1 MRKFIFVLL
10 FIPLLAFCQSA
21 SKQTPTDEAAIYA
34 QAVKDYILATESR
47 NNIVFDTLFI
57 AKRKNGQPD
66 DFPDITLPETIQNTH
81 IILIE
86 PERYE
91 KRVKT
96 NKSGNY
102 LNMMG
107 WVNEQKAEFVFVL
120 FKNGFSPAFTC
131 SSEYSY
137 SKKEKRFLM
146 KKLEFK

>member
-1 MRKFIFVLL
+1 MWKYTYVLL
-10 FIPLLAFCQSA
+10 FIPLLTFCRSA
-21 SKQTPTDEAAIYA
+21 AQQTPSDEAAIYA
-34 QAVKDYILATESR
+34 QAVKDYILAAESR
-47 NNIVFDTLFI
+47 NNIAFDTLFI

-66 DFPDITLPETIQNTH
+66 DFPDITLPEIIQNTH

-96 NKSGNY
+96 NKTGNY

-107 WVNEQKAEFVFVL
+107 WVNEKKAEFVFVL
-120 FKNGFSPAFTC
+120 FKNGFVPAFTC

-137 SKKEKRFLM
+137 NKKEKRFLM